1 MYCKFVKLSNG
12 DDIILTTEDN
22 YDTFKDKEFVSGKNV
37 VQVGVIRL
45 PRSGGVV
52 ESYIL
57 QPWIRMAKTVYVNI
71 PVNSIVAM
79 VDIDDK
85 AAKQYLSFVEEK
97 TPLNLEPS
105 SEEELERELE
115 EQLEFEEEEYDE
127 QPTTN
132 RGYTIH

>member
-1 MYCKFVKLSNG
+1 MYCKFLKLSNG

-22 YDTFKDKEFVSGKNV
+22 YETFKDKEFVSGKNV

-45 PRSGGVV
+45 PRSGGLV

-57 QPWIRMAKTVYVNI
+57 QPWIRMAKTEEVNI
-71 PVNSIVAM
+71 PVNSVIAM
-79 VDIDDK
+79 VDIDEK
-85 AAKQYLSFVEEK
+85 AARQYLSFVKEK
-97 TPLNLEPS
+97 TPLTLES
-105 SEEELERELE
+105 CSEEKLERELE
-115 EQLEFEEEEYDE
+115 EPLEFEEEEYDD